1 MVHWV
6 HITVVLTTYIFAPW
20 LERFL
25 FFNFDSMR
33 ACVESAYHIA
43 IYTHI
48 SSRYNSFM
56 DRDDTDFANDTKYPT
71 NSKQFFL

>member
-43 IYTHI
+43 YTYQQQI
-48 SSRYNSFM
+48 
-56 DRDDTDFANDTKYPT
+56 
-71 NSKQFFL
+71 